1 MHLSS
6 LWFSSVLPFCFVAV
20 VVVVVVVVVAVV
32 VAVAVAIAVAVAHI
46 KNIKENEQNY
56 NTACKSID
64 QNTVEANIKYCFPSK
79 M

>member
-20 VVVVVVVVVAVV
+20 VVVVV

>member
-20 VVVVVVVVVAVV
+20 VVVVVV

-56 NTACKSID
+56 NTACESID

>member
-20 VVVVVVVVVAVV
+20 VVVVVVVVV

-46 KNIKENEQNY
+46 KNIKENEKKY
-56 NTACKSID
+56 NTACKSIY

-79 M
+79 I

>member
-20 VVVVVVVVVAVV
+20 VVVVVVAVV
-32 VAVAVAIAVAVAHI
+32 VAIAVAVAHI

-79 M
+79 I

>member
-6 LWFSSVLPFCFVAV
+6 LWFSSVFPFCFVAV
-20 VVVVVVVVVAVV
+20 VVVVVVVVV

-56 NTACKSID
+56 NTACKSIY

>member
-6 LWFSSVLPFCFVAV
+6 LWFSSVFPFCFV
-20 VVVVVVVVVAVV
+20 VVVVVVT
-32 VAVAVAIAVAVAHI
+32 VAVAIAVAVAHI

-56 NTACKSID
+56 NTACKSIY

-79 M
+79 I

>member
-6 LWFSSVLPFCFVAV
+6 LWFSSVFPFCFVV
-20 VVVVVVVVVAVV
+20 VVVV

-56 NTACKSID
+56 NTACESID

>member
-20 VVVVVVVVVAVV
+20 VVVVV

-56 NTACKSID
+56 NTACKSIY